1 MLGGFRL
8 LVHGQEV
15 TDAAWKRKKA
25 RQLLK
30 FVLSRPH
37 HRVLKEEALELFWP
51 ESDPTA
57 ASINLRS
64 TLHAIRQALEPGGRA
79 SDGGAIVADRDTI
92 GLQPGLDVWVDADT
106 FERLAMEA
114 QRTARPLPLLEEAC
128 ALYAGEYL
136 PEDLYE
142 DWTGP
147 RREALRRTWSELEFQ
162 LAQVHVQRGE
172 PQAAV
177 PELQRLLRSDRS
189 DERAAQELMRVLIQL
204 GRRSDAARVFQGLEQ
219 ALRDDLGV
227 EPSDASRELYRQ
239 VARLDAAATSGQFR
253 PVFRC
258 AYTFPEPGQF
268 IGREAELERLL
279 HIVDAGRSSGQTV
292 LLSAPAGTGKS
303 ALAGAMLRS
312 ARDAGVLCL
321 AGAAYDERTGVP
333 LAAFQEA
340 LTDYVLSAT
349 SNPLDADVSTAAS
362 ELMAAREDV
371 RRSLATAVSARDERA
386 SERSR
391 LFAAVLSLLRKLAE
405 RGPVLLCLED
415 LHAADAASLN
425 LLHYLMRQTRHSP
438 VVFVG
443 TLRSEAIQPGEPL
456 TQFVAAV
463 ERERLAERLELSPLN
478 QAGTE
483 RLIAALAGKPV
494 HGNLSASVYSAT
506 EGNPLFVEQLVFALR
521 EEGRLDRPAAVWQA
535 SVVDATSL
543 PLVIRSV
550 ISERLARLS
559 PRSRE
564 MLEWAAVL
572 GHTFEYTD
580 LLAVI
585 EPSEEAMLL
594 SDLDEAIRAQVIR
607 ERPTGYAFSH
617 SLLRDGVYWALS
629 RTRRMLLHGR
639 AGEVLERLAGAS
651 ALNMAAEL
659 AFHFARAGH
668 TVPIKRKALTYSLR
682 AGRQAAA
689 LASHREALLHFQTA
703 CTLVADP
710 ALEADPETR
719 LAALEGRGLAE
730 RGMGMWP
737 ACIET
742 FRQVLEL
749 VSEPIAR
756 AEARQVISFALTHT
770 GDTPAALREAEAGLA
785 ELGPVAGDE
794 PAGAVVRLELQHQ
807 LAFMVFLKGQFGNVL
822 RLGTE
827 MVEVAQR
834 LDQPRWLGW
843 AHSVVGW
850 AHAGAG
856 RVGLAIEQYERTL
869 AATERGGD
877 KLDIA
882 DAHSNLGIQNYRGGR
897 FEAAH
902 EHFEQA
908 IALYRD
914 VASDVRAV
922 YALAGLGSVF
932 LAEGNVGRASEYAEQ
947 AGALAAQANDRW
959 MAECLQ
965 LTGALQVL
973 RTEWAE
979 AQASF
984 ERVLTIREQV
994 GHTSGTVD
1002 ALVQLGRI
1010 AASQG
1015 HIEVARELYERAL
1028 STAEGMDPGPSRMA
1042 AHRHLG
1048 LLLVRGGQ
1056 VKAGAEHTRN
1066 AVTLEEQMLE
1076 SLEFAPTLLAEAEV
1090 HWRQG
1095 FTSSALSLVERA
1107 LAGPHTAELGVEAH
1121 ALHAELLL
1129 AAQRPAAAEAEAT
1142 AALDIAEGLGGPLL
1156 LALAHRAAGLVASA
1170 QADHTAATA
1179 SLRAA
1184 ARYLESAGAVESA
1197 GAARGGTPNGAD
1209 AAGSTQSAH

>member
-737 ACIET
+737 ACIAT
-742 FRQVLEL
+742 FRQVLDL
-749 VSEPIAR
+749 VHEPIAR
-756 AEARQVISFALTHT
+756 AEARHVISFATHHT
-770 GDTPAALREAEAGLA
+770 GDTAAALIEAEAGLD
-785 ELGPVAGDE
+785 ELSPVPD
-794 PAGAVVRLELQHQ
+794 GAPNAAIVRLELQHQ
-807 LAFMVFLKGQFGNVL
+807 LALLWFLSGRFGDVL
-822 RLGTE
+822 RLGTQ
-827 MVEVAQR
+827 MVALAKQID
-834 LDQPRWLGW
+834 DQKWLTW
-843 AHSVVGW
+843 ALSVVGW
-850 AHAGAG
+850 AHSGSG
-856 RVGLAIEQYERTL
+856 RVSQAVEAYELALTVHKGSDKVVQ
-869 AATERGGD
+869 AADHT
-877 KLDIA
+877 
-882 DAHSNLGIQNYRGGR
+882 NLGLDLYRGGQFAR
-897 FEAAH
+897 AQTH
-902 EHFEQA
+902 LEHA
-908 IALYRD
+908 VALYRETF
-914 VASDVRAV
+914 SDMRAV
-922 YALAGLGSVF
+922 LALQGLGWAR
-932 LAEGNVGRASEYAEQ
+932 LAQGDVSHAQEYADRAS
-947 AGALAAQANDRW
+947 ALAAEANDRW
-959 MAECLQ
+959 LAECLT
-965 LTGALQVL
+965 LTAELQFIRAEWNEAESSLRRALDIRRNVAH
-973 RTEWAE
+973 RTGIVKSLVDLGRLAE
-979 AQASF
+979 TRGQF
-984 ERVLTIREQV
+984 D
-994 GHTSGTVD
+994 D
-1002 ALVQLGRI
+1002 ALEWYTQAI
-1010 AASQG
+1010 DAAGS
-1015 HIEVARELYERAL
+1015 
-1028 STAEGMDPGPSRMA
+1028 MDPAPCVVA
-1042 AHRHLG
+1042 ANRSLG
-1048 LLLVRGGQ
+1048 MLSLQRNLP
-1056 VKAGAEHTRN
+1056 AGAELIER
-1066 AVTLEEQMLE
+1066 AVDLVRKMPD
-1076 SLEFAPTLLAEAEV
+1076 SLEFAPTLVAQARLLWNQSLLDEALATNARALLAPHTWQFGVEAEV
-1090 HWRQG
+1090 
-1095 FTSSALSLVERA
+1095 A
-1107 LAGPHTAELGVEAH
+1107 
-1121 ALHAELLL
+1121 HAELLV
-1129 AAQRPAAAEAEAT
+1129 AAGRSAEAEEHAA
-1142 AALDIAEGLGGPLL
+1142 AALHMAERLGGPLL
-1156 LALAHRAAGLVASA
+1156 LGIAHRSVGEV
-1170 QADHTAATA
+1170 
-1179 SLRAA
+1179 AA
-1184 ARYLESAGAVESA
+1184 ARDDSA
-1197 GAARGGTPNGAD
+1197 GAAAALRMALNCFEAARTPLQAD
-1209 AAGSTQSAH
+1209 LVSADLSALPAGRAARAH